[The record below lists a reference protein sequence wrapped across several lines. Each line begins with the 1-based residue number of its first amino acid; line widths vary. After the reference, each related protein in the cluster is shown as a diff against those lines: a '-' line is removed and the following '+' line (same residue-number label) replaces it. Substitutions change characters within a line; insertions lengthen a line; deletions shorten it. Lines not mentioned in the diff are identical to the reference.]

1 MILSIIV
8 LDSTF
13 LTGIIGIELG
23 LVVLTLTGPLLLLA
37 NKMYMTLLMK
47 SDGIHRY
54 TGKKSMARGTR
65 KILGG

>member
-23 LVVLTLTGPLLLLA
+23 LAVLILMGPLLVLA
-37 NKMYMTLLMK
+37 NKMYMT
-47 SDGIHRY
+47 
-54 TGKKSMARGTR
+54 
-65 KILGG
+65 